1 MNHET
6 PGQYLTETD
15 RGPYRATAPGE
26 DIAFNFD
33 FRAMYYML
41 REKAWLIVLAAFVV
55 VLLGGTYIMRTP
67 KVYAAD
73 TVVQVEQAQH
83 KIVNIQDISNEDLNS
98 LELLK
103 TIELN
108 LGNKVLAQR
117 LMKDLKLTPAQIGL
131 PSRQVPYSE
140 NELIETLQKAISVKL
155 QRGTRLITI
164 SAENQIPEL
173 ARDMS
178 LGLVHDYILVNL
190 EEHSVVTNEANRFL
204 VEEARQLQ
212 DKLQRSEQ
220 ALQAYKE
227 KNQAVSLEESQNI
240 TVAKLKELN
249 TRVTEAKADRLK
261 LEADL
266 AQIQKVGFDNP
277 EALLAIPSV
286 KESAEVLDQQKS
298 VTAQEG
304 EIANL
309 SQRYKSLHPKFIQAQ
324 SQLKELKEGLNS
336 AIVQAARS
344 ISTAYDAAK
353 ETEGKFE
360 TALKDQEQ
368 TALELNKIAIPFNVL
383 AREVES
389 DRALYES
396 VLTRL
401 KETDVTKSIEQDNIR
416 IVDPALVPENPI
428 KPRIKLILAAC
439 LLGGVCLGI
448 ALCFALDALDGSL
461 KTIDHAELMLG
472 LPAMTAIPKSEK
484 PIDNEDKLQIL
495 KEPHGAM
502 AEAFRTL
509 RTSISL
515 LGNSADRRV
524 SLFASAVPGEG
535 KSFCSIN
542 YAVSLAQQG
551 LRTLLVDADLRL
563 PTVGKA
569 FFKNVPHTGVVDVI
583 AGQTALSDAV
593 RNTAIE
599 NLTVM
604 TAGNRAPN
612 PAELLAGEGFSALIK
627 NALLQYDR
635 IVIDSAPINAVSDTL
650 LLVKYVQSV
659 CIVVHAGK
667 TPRKAVVRACNKLT
681 EAGARPVGFI
691 LNRLPPHGG
700 AGYYYYYSSGR
711 YGKGVYGT
719 SEAS

>member
-6 PGQYLTETD
+6 PGRYYSETD
-15 RGPYRATAPGE
+15 KMPLRGDGAEDTAVFS
-26 DIAFNFD
+26 ID
-33 FRAMYYML
+33 FLGIYYML
-41 REKAWLIVLAAFVV
+41 REKAWLIVLSTLFVM
-55 VLLGGTYIMRTP
+55 LLGGAYIMRTP
-67 KVYAAD
+67 RIYAAD

-108 LGNKVLAQR
+108 LGNKVLVQR
-117 LMKDLKLTPAQIGL
+117 LYKDMKLTPAQIGL
-131 PSRQVPYSE
+131 SPRQVPYSE
-140 NELIETLQKAISVKL
+140 NELIGTLQKNISVKL

-164 SAENQIPEL
+164 TAENQVPEL
-173 ARDMS
+173 ARDLS
-178 LGLVHDYILVNL
+178 LGLVHEYILVNL

-204 VEEARQLQ
+204 IEEARQLQ
-212 DKLQRSEQ
+212 DKLQKSEQ
-220 ALQAYKE
+220 ALQSYKE
-227 KNQAVSLEESQNI
+227 QNQAVSLEENQNI

-249 TRVTEAKADRLK
+249 TQLTDAKAARLK

-266 AQIQKVGFDNP
+266 AQIQKIGFNNP
-277 EALLAIPSV
+277 DDLLAITSV
-286 KESAEVLDQQKS
+286 KESAGVLEQQKN

-309 SQRYKSLHPKFIQAQ
+309 SQRYKAMHPKFIQAQ
-324 SQLKELKEGLNS
+324 SQLKELKAGLND

-344 ISTAYDAAK
+344 ISTAYEAAK

-360 TALKDQEQ
+360 AALKDQEQ
-368 TALELNKIAIPFNVL
+368 NALALNKIAIPFNVL

-416 IVDPALVPENPI
+416 IVDPALVPEIPV
-428 KPRIKLILAAC
+428 KPRFKVILAAC
-439 LLGGVCLGI
+439 LLGGFCLGI
-448 ALCFALDALDGSL
+448 ALCFGLDSLDGSL
-461 KTIDHAELMLG
+461 KTIDHAEMMLG
-472 LPAMTAIPKSEK
+472 LPAMAAVPKSDK

-495 KEPHGAM
+495 KEPHGAV

-509 RTSISL
+509 RTSLSL
-515 LGNSADRRV
+515 LGNSAERRV

-569 FFKNVPHTGVVDVI
+569 FFKNTPHAGVVDVI
-583 AGQTALSDAV
+583 AGQASLTDAV
-593 RNTAIE
+593 RETKVE
-599 NLTVM
+599 NLAVM

-612 PAELLAGEGFSALIK
+612 PAELLAGDGFAALIK

-650 LLVKYVQSV
+650 LLVKCVQSV

-667 TPRKAVVRACNKLT
+667 TPRKAVLRACNKLI
-681 EAGARPVGFI
+681 EAGARPVGFV
-691 LNRLPPHGG
+691 LNRLPLHSG
-700 AGYYYYYSSGR
+700 AGYYHYYSTGQ
-711 YGKGVYGT
+711 YGKGVYGS
-719 SEAS
+719 SEVS